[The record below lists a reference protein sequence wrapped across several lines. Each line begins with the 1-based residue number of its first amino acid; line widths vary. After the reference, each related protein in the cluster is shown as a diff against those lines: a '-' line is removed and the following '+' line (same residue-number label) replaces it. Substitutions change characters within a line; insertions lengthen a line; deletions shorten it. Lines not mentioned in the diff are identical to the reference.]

1 MQLHEKYKIDRNQIV
16 TLIRVC
22 KETTKQILKD
32 MEWYYILS
40 MKNTIVSHKYC
51 LLIDKALTT
60 NEKDIVNHF
69 NTIFKSVVQKLVKK
83 VPPTHNNF
91 KNH

>member
-1 MQLHEKYKIDRNQIV
+1 MK
-16 TLIRVC
+16 
-22 KETTKQILKD
+22 
-32 MEWYYILS
+32 WYYILS

-69 NTIFKSVVQKLVKK
+69 NTIFKSVTQKLVKK

-91 KNH
+91 KNHWKTKMKRPSSLDQKISKKQTI